1 MQITTPE
8 MYVCKLETRFGGD
21 AVRDLM
27 TVLLQTPNRR
37 SDGFTLEQD
46 LELITLL
53 TNKNSKQNIM
63 VTGRPGELVAKKR
76 LNILRRVLPTLNGGS
91 VVADL
96 FLYTHSIRGGIRERV
111 QHMHEEPPNKRGCNS
126 HRDAFATGVRMLQA
140 EVTPAKQSY
149 QRDYAARAARAIVG
163 QRYVPQPELVCNPE
177 LPPRALHYDH
187 KTEICMPSAGEHRA
201 PLPLGAMVSFAP
213 RKDCDVWKPL
223 VSIPSTWPLV
233 LQPSCFHKAIKVDRA
248 YILADVTR
256 DTLIDDI
263 ESDIRKFLRNGKD
276 VRLVRIS
283 GDTVHVLA
291 SKPKCTARQADLF
304 NVAHEL
310 AIVPIGELQVSPPH
324 RSVMIL

>member
-1 MQITTPE
+1 
-8 MYVCKLETRFGGD
+8 MYVCKLETRFGGE
-21 AVRDLM
+21 AVRGLM

-53 TNKNSKQNIM
+53 TNKNNKQNIM
-63 VTGRPGELVAKKR
+63 VTGRLGEHVAQRR
-76 LNILRRVLPTLNGGS
+76 LDRLRQVLPTLANGS

-96 FLYTHSIRGGIRERV
+96 FLYTHSTREGIRERV
-111 QHMHEEPPNKRGCNS
+111 QQLQEEPPNKRGCNS
-126 HRDAFATGVRMLQA
+126 HRDAFAAGVRLLQA

-163 QRYVPQPELVCNPE
+163 QKHVPQPELVCNPE
-177 LPPRALHYDH
+177 LAPRTLNYDH
-187 KTEICMPSAGEHRA
+187 ETEIGMPAAGEQRA

-213 RKDCDVWKPL
+213 RKDCKVWKPL

-283 GDTVHVLA
+283 GDTVHILA

-310 AIVPIGELQVSPPH
+310 AIVPNGELQVSPPH